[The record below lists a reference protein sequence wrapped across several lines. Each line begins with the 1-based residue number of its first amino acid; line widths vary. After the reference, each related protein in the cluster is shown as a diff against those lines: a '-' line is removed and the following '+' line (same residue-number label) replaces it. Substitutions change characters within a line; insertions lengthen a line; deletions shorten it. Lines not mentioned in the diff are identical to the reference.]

1 MRSKASYFSVSAPLI
16 KENLRRFW
24 AIPVLSFLV
33 YFLSGVFP
41 ILMSYNKLHI
51 MAGYIEMSLHNMQP
65 FFMAAHL
72 LVPVLAAVVLL
83 RYLQSVSSVAVM
95 HSLPF
100 TRPKLFNSGF
110 LSGLILTLLPVLING
125 VILLLLSKPAYRQW
139 GYGADLKIDTVDVFS
154 RAEIMNW
161 IWTSV
166 IIIAV
171 LYSVS
176 FFTGIVTGNMLM
188 HLLTS
193 FFFIFLI
200 PILYGVFTV
209 YFMEFLY
216 GFNTSGDWMDIALSI
231 SPYTGILSNAGYFSM
246 PAVLYYIAT
255 FILMTGISA
264 FLYNKRKLERATESL
279 TFGFMKPVL
288 CYVIAFLGMTLLG
301 FYFEVL
307 GEAKFYMYAGFAA
320 GTVIFFI
327 IGQMIVTKSVRIFN
341 REGLVSFLIYTLIA
355 VLFLVGVNFDV
366 TGFER
371 RVPNPEK
378 VESAMLSDNY
388 NSVMQYYNYNQ
399 EKHWLKNPD
408 NIKAMTDFHRS
419 ILENRERFENPDANR
434 YSSSV
439 SLDYDTGGLFNMS
452 RYYRVD
458 YEFFAKSEEMK
469 RVFESLEYKAIYSL
483 YNLGADAF
491 TRIIIYGDQYKE
503 MYGEPNKEIYKASD
517 IEELISCME
526 KDFREMTFEDLISLR
541 PYYANAEIQYT
552 YTELDDDIIGGRDQK
567 GYTSFRIPLTAEN
580 SVNWLEAHGYSF
592 GITADMVEY
601 IDIFEADS
609 QVNYKNYPAARSYVT
624 DKEIATTN
632 SSINPLMHITD
643 KEDIQKILDS
653 YETQQINYDE
663 GYSIEI
669 KINQDVSEPE
679 MRGYS
684 FVNGYLNYGLDFLN

>member
-51 MAGYIEMSLHNMQP
+51 MASYIEMSLHNMQP

-72 LVPVLAAVVLL
+72 LVPVLSAVVLL

-100 TRPKLFNSGF
+100 TRPKLFNTGF
-110 LSGLILTLLPVLING
+110 LSGLMLTLLPVLING
-125 VILLLLSKPAYRQW
+125 MILLLLSKPTYRQW
-139 GYGADLKIDTVDVFS
+139 GYGADLTIDTVDVFS
-154 RAEIMNW
+154 RAEILNW
-161 IWTSV
+161 ILTSV

-200 PILYGVFTV
+200 PILYGVFTA
-209 YFMEFLY
+209 YFMKFLY
-216 GFNTSGDWMDIALSI
+216 GFNKSGDWIDIALSI
-231 SPYTGILSNAGYFSM
+231 SPYTGILNSGGYFSI
-246 PAVLYYIAT
+246 PAVLYYSAT

-264 FLYNKRKLERATESL
+264 FLYNKRKLERASDSL
-279 TFGFMKPVL
+279 TFDFMKPVL

-307 GEAKFYMYAGFAA
+307 GEAEFYMYAGFAA

-327 IGQMIVTKSVRIFN
+327 IGQMIVMKSVRIFN
-341 REGLVSFLIYTLIA
+341 REGLVSFLVYALIA

-388 NSVMQYYNYNQ
+388 NSVIQYYYYNQ

-408 NIKAMTDFHRS
+408 NIKAITDFHRS
-419 ILENRERFENPDANR
+419 ITENRERFENPDANR
-434 YSSSV
+434 FSSSV
-439 SLDYDTGGLFNMS
+439 IIDYDTGGLFNMS
-452 RYYRVD
+452 RAYLVD

-491 TRIIIYGDQYKE
+491 TRINIYGDTYKE
-503 MYGEPNKEIYKASD
+503 MYGETNKEIYRASD

-541 PYYANAEIQYT
+541 PYYANAEISYT
-552 YTELDDDIIGGRDQK
+552 YTELDEDIIGGRDLK

-580 SVNWLEAHGYSF
+580 TINWLEAHGYSF
-592 GITADMVEY
+592 GITPDMVEY
-601 IDIFEADS
+601 INIYEAVSPDEK
-609 QVNYKNYPAARSYVT
+609 YYPAARSYTVEK
-624 DKEIATTN
+624 DIASVNENT
-632 SSINPLMHITD
+632 PLMHITD
-643 KEDIQKILDS
+643 KEDIQKILDT
-653 YETQQINYDE
+653 YELQQINYDE
-663 GYSIEI
+663 GYRIEI
-669 KINQDVSEPE
+669 KINQTVSGPE
-679 MRGYS
+679 MAGYS
-684 FVNGYLNYGLDFLN
+684 FAHGYLNYGLDFLN